1 VPRIILG
8 IPGKWPTRS
17 DLVRAIAEFS
27 EGYLF
32 AGNVLM
38 NVKSQASWTVDVYEH
53 DPKLRRAFEVAGQGL
68 IDEPML
74 DQIGL
79 HTQTLYVIGEEA
91 GLEPA
96 RAMLDVGRALLD
108 AGGLAVKVESCG
120 TAHDAKTWRSL
131 AETAALPPS
140 LYRALVVLVG
150 KGSRDVFYS
159 CGMHHFGLPDT
170 TVDASVGPD
179 DAATVM
185 NRFNVYQMSESP
197 TLRAGHT
204 FSVAADAP
212 RYRLEQRPC
221 EQFPEGDPFHN
232 PDGYWHLTP
241 I

>member
-8 IPGKWPTRS
+8 IPGKWPTRA
-17 DLVRAIAEFS
+17 DVVRAIAEFS
-27 EGYLF
+27 GGYLF
-32 AGNVLM
+32 SGNALM
-38 NVKSQASWTVDVYEH
+38 NAKTEQSWPVDVYQH

-68 IDEPML
+68 IDDVTL
-74 DQIGL
+74 DEIAS
-79 HTQTLYVIGEEA
+79 HTQTIYVLGEDV

-120 TAHDAKTWRSL
+120 TAHDAKTWRDLSGTS
-131 AETAALPPS
+131 AVPTS

-170 TVDASVGPD
+170 TVDASVGPEE
-179 DAATVM
+179 AATAM
-185 NRFNVYQMSESP
+185 NRFNVYQMTDSP
-197 TLRAGHT
+197 ALQTGHT

-212 RYRLEQRPC
+212 RYRLERRAC
-221 EQFPEGDPFHN
+221 AQFPAGDPFHN

-241 I
+241 V